1 MRSRASKRKRRPA
14 EILQWGHDQYGTGSR
29 ADCGARAG
37 TVEDGGKLGGGAVAR
52 SALFELGV
60 VEGSGAAGLGGAADA
75 GAGAAGVERGRRD
88 RIRRGGDGRGSAAG
102 GAAAA
107 AVGRGAGGGA
117 ARGVHGVV
125 RVALRGAARGGL
137 QLLSLDQARGG
148 AGFFAGDAAMLVLAA
163 VAAMWAPRPRGRR
176 AVALIAGAVTVFALV
191 SYGVE
196 AAREAGVKAP
206 AAITVDGRPYAIGRG
221 RFFLFFFNPMCMH
234 CMDAAQRMAR
244 LDWGDT
250 RVVAIPVEQP
260 QFARQ
265 FLAES
270 GLKAVVSTDF
280 ETLARVFGY
289 RTYPFGVAVVDGREK
304 AAVRAF
310 EGDELAKELR
320 AAGMV
325 R

>member
-1 MRSRASKRKRRPA
+1 MAQAR
-14 EILQWGHDQYGTGSR
+14 DQVV
-29 ADCGARAG
+29 ARAP
-37 TVEDGGKLGGGAVAR
+37 AR
-52 SALFELGV
+52 WKTAANWAAALVLAALFLSSGLWKAAEPHAWAVRLAQARVPQGLSMAGAIAFGV
-60 VEGSGAAGLGGAADA
+60 AETVAGVLLAVPRLRRWGAAL
-75 GAGAAGVERGRRD
+75 
-88 RIRRGGDGRGSAAG
+88 
-102 GAAAA
+102 AAALL
-107 AVGRGAGGGA
+107 
-117 ARGVHGVV
+117 
-125 RVALRGAARGGL
+125 VAFMAWFAWHYTELRGADCSCFPWIKRVVGP
-137 QLLSLDQARGG
+137 
-148 AGFFAGDAAMLVLAA
+148 GFFAGDAAMLVLAA

-176 AVALIAGAVTVFALV
+176 AVALISGAVMVFALV

-196 AAREAGVKAP
+196 AARETGVKAP
-206 AAITVDGRPYAIGRG
+206 AAITLDGRPYAMGRG

-265 FLAES
+265 FLAEA
-270 GLKAVVSTDF
+270 GLKAAVSTDF
-280 ETLARVFGY
+280 ATLARVFGY
-289 RTYPFGVAVVDGREK
+289 SAYPFGVAVVDGREK

-310 EGDELAKELR
+310 EGDELAKGLR

>member
-1 MRSRASKRKRRPA
+1 MA
-14 EILQWGHDQYGTGSR
+14 Q
-29 ADCGARAG
+29 ARAQI
-37 TVEDGGKLGGGAVAR
+37 VAR
-52 SALFELGV
+52 APARWKTAASWAAALLLAALFLSSGLWKAAEPQDWAVRLTQARVPQGLSVAGAIAFGV
-60 VEGSGAAGLGGAADA
+60 AETVAGVLLAVPRLRRWGAALAAGLLAAFMVWFA
-75 GAGAAGVERGRRD
+75 WHYAE
-88 RIRRGGDGRGSAAG
+88 
-102 GAAAA
+102 
-107 AVGRGAGGGA
+107 
-117 ARGVHGVV
+117 
-125 RVALRGAARGGL
+125 LRGADCSCFPWIKRVVGP
-137 QLLSLDQARGG
+137 
-148 AGFFAGDAAMLVLAA
+148 GFFAGDAAMLVLAA

-265 FLAES
+265 FLTES

-304 AAVRAF
+304 AAVRGF
-310 EGDELAKELR
+310 DGDELARELR

>member
-1 MRSRASKRKRRPA
+1 MTSMA
-14 EILQWGHDQYGTGSR
+14 Q
-29 ADCGARAG
+29 ARAQ
-37 TVEDGGKLGGGAVAR
+37 VVAR
-52 SALFELGV
+52 APARWKTAASWAAALALAALFLSSGLWKAAEPQDWAVRLTQARVPQGLSVAGAIAFGV
-60 VEGSGAAGLGGAADA
+60 AETVAGVLLAVPRLRRWGAAL
-75 GAGAAGVERGRRD
+75 
-88 RIRRGGDGRGSAAG
+88 
-102 GAAAA
+102 AAALLA
-107 AVGRGAGGGA
+107 AFMVWFAWHYA
-117 ARGVHGVV
+117 E
-125 RVALRGAARGGL
+125 LRGADCSCFPWIKRVVGP
-137 QLLSLDQARGG
+137 
-148 AGFFAGDAAMLVLAA
+148 GFFAGDAAMLVLAA

-265 FLAES
+265 FLTES

-304 AAVRAF
+304 AAVRGF
-310 EGDELAKELR
+310 DGDELARELR

>member
-1 MRSRASKRKRRPA
+1 MTSMA
-14 EILQWGHDQYGTGSR
+14 Q
-29 ADCGARAG
+29 ARAQI
-37 TVEDGGKLGGGAVAR
+37 VAR
-52 SALFELGV
+52 APARWKTAASWAAALLLAALFLSSGLWKAAEPQDWAVRLTQARVPQGLSVAGAIAFGV
-60 VEGSGAAGLGGAADA
+60 AETVAGVLLAVPRLRRWGAALAAGLLAAFMVWFA
-75 GAGAAGVERGRRD
+75 WHYAE
-88 RIRRGGDGRGSAAG
+88 
-102 GAAAA
+102 
-107 AVGRGAGGGA
+107 
-117 ARGVHGVV
+117 
-125 RVALRGAARGGL
+125 LRGADCSCFPWIKRVVGP
-137 QLLSLDQARGG
+137 
-148 AGFFAGDAAMLVLAA
+148 GFFAGDAAMLVLAA

-265 FLAES
+265 FLTES

-304 AAVRAF
+304 AAVRGF
-310 EGDELAKELR
+310 DGDELARELR